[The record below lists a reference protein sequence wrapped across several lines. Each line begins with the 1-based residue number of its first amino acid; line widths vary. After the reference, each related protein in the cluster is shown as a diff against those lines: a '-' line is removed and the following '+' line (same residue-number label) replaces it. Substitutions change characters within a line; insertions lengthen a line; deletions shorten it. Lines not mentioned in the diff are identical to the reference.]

1 MSEIFL
7 PLVMNNFVVVE
18 EDEPMKPIVDIS
30 YWQSPDLIDYNKFAA
45 SISGAILRGV
55 YGIWKDKHFDRHYQ
69 ELYSRGVPIGTYH
82 YIIGSYSGKAQAEIM
97 KAAIVGKDLKL
108 GIWNDVEDR
117 NATTGLSA
125 SIVIDYQNNI
135 ENMTGKKAGIYTGV
149 YAWSEIMGN
158 LAYMFSDRAL
168 WIAHYGVIA
177 PSLPRYGGWNKWLL
191 WQMSSSGRIDGYS
204 NNIDIDLF
212 NGSEEE
218 YRKYFSLDEI
228 IPAPELPP
236 TNGVILPELK
246 VLRNM
251 NIRSDPTISSYIV
264 GTRAVGDIVKVK
276 DIYATSSTSVWV
288 KDERGWSA
296 IVHGLLKYM
305 E

>member
-82 YIIGSYSGKAQAEIM
+82 YIIGNYSGKSQAEIM
-97 KAAIVGKDLKL
+97 KGAIVGKDLKL

-135 ENMTGKKAGIYTGV
+135 ENMTEKKAGIYTGV

-158 LAYMFSDRAL
+158 LAYMFADRAL

-218 YRKYFSLDEI
+218 YRKYFNLDEI

-236 TNGVILPELK
+236 TSGVILPELK

>member
-1 MSEIFL
+1 METVYL
-7 PLVMNNFVVVE
+7 PLVMNEFVVAE
-18 EDEPMKPIVDIS
+18 EDEKMKPIVDIS
-30 YWQSPDLIDYNKFAA
+30 YWQPPDSIDYDKFAA
-45 SISGAILRGV
+45 GISGAILRGV

-82 YIIGSYSGKAQAEIM
+82 YIIGNYSGKSQAEIM
-97 KAAIVGKDLKL
+97 KASIVGKDLKL

-117 NATTGLSA
+117 NPTTGLTA

-149 YAWSEIMGN
+149 YAWTEIMGN
-158 LAYMFSDRAL
+158 LSYMFADRDL

-177 PSLPRYGGWNKWLL
+177 PSLPRNGGWNKWVL
-191 WQMSSSGRIDGYS
+191 WQMTSSGRIDGYS
-204 NNIDIDLF
+204 NNVDIDLF

-218 YRKYFSLDEI
+218 YRNHFSLNEI
-228 IPAPELPP
+228 ITPPQPPP
-236 TNGVILPELK
+236 TGVILPELK
-246 VLRNM
+246 VLRNL
-251 NIRSDPTISSYIV
+251 NIRMDPTISSYIV
-264 GTRAVGDIVKVK
+264 GTRAVGDIVKVQ

-288 KDERGWSA
+288 KDDRGWSA